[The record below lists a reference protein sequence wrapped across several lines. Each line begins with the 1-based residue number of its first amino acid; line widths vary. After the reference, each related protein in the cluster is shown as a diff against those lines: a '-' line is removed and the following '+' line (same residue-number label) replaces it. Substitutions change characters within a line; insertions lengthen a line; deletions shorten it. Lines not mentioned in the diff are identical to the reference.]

1 MVGQPQM
8 LPQPIPRVPVEE
20 NISEISD
27 SGFGMPDPRM
37 NMMEPRMMMA
47 DGEEADI
54 TDFLNASP
62 QMRLSGIDAR
72 LGELQREFDQAQING
87 DIPRQTMLN
96 EQINETIKERVNVMG
111 MIGDMQRQADMKM
124 AAGGEAKP
132 DFLDFDKDGNKEES
146 MKDALKDRDG
156 FAVGGLSAAARSLNA
171 PRNLARAAAL
181 TAAAGYGAGKVME
194 GPISQALESF
204 TPENLGAFVAQGKL
218 TFDEALQRAKELA
231 SPVES
236 TFDEAFG
243 RAKEL
248 GQEVDTEIR
257 FLRNRIQ
264 NGYEAEL
271 ANQRQQEINR
281 LNAIDASQGLVP
293 VFAEGDEV
301 SMMMMEM
308 EEPAG
313 EAKDAMAEVADIAP
327 AAQALDQYVNMVI
340 EMIQAG
346 AGEAEIIKM
355 LQEAGLDEADINA
368 VFQAVLEAMQGP
380 SINSELAALG

>member
-1 MVGQPQM
+1 MGLLSKLKRGRGKVKFSDNFFYNPRREKLRTFFDKKIQADLAKAKERGGFAGAIPMPISGRMGRINRLFGDMQFRDPILAAEQEMADRGMIGRGFQDFSIRSGRGFRPGGDGQLIPIKGQEPRFGFGLGELLPRIKDKVPLAPVFAGMPIPQMVGQPQM

-218 TFDEALQRAKELA
+218 TF
-231 SPVES
+231 
-236 TFDEAFG
+236 
-243 RAKEL
+243 
-248 GQEVDTEIR
+248 R
-257 FLRNRIQ
+257 F
-264 NGYEAEL
+264 
-271 ANQRQQEINR
+271 
-281 LNAIDASQGLVP
+281 
-293 VFAEGDEV
+293 
-301 SMMMMEM
+301 
-308 EEPAG
+308 
-313 EAKDAMAEVADIAP
+313 
-327 AAQALDQYVNMVI
+327 
-340 EMIQAG
+340 
-346 AGEAEIIKM
+346 
-355 LQEAGLDEADINA
+355 
-368 VFQAVLEAMQGP
+368 
-380 SINSELAALG
+380 

>member
-1 MVGQPQM
+1 
-8 LPQPIPRVPVEE
+8 
-20 NISEISD
+20 
-27 SGFGMPDPRM
+27 
-37 NMMEPRMMMA
+37 MA
-47 DGEEADI
+47 GI

-62 QMRLSGIDAR
+62 QMRLSGIQAR
-72 LGELQREFDQAQING
+72 LGELQREFDDAQING
-87 DIPRQTMLN
+87 DSARATMLN
-96 EQINETIKERVNVMG
+96 EQINQTIKELVEVEA

-156 FAVGGLSAAARSLNA
+156 FAVGGLSGAARSLNA

-218 TFDEALQRAKELA
+218 TFDEALQRAKEL
-231 SPVES
+231 
-236 TFDEAFG
+236 
-243 RAKEL
+243 
-248 GQEVDTEIR
+248 GQGMETEIR

-301 SMMMMEM
+301 RMMMMEM
-308 EEPAG
+308 EIM
-313 EAKDAMAEVADIAP
+313 K
-327 AAQALDQYVNMVI
+327 
-340 EMIQAG
+340 
-346 AGEAEIIKM
+346 
-355 LQEAGLDEADINA
+355 
-368 VFQAVLEAMQGP
+368 VL
-380 SINSELAALG
+380 I

>member
-1 MVGQPQM
+1 
-8 LPQPIPRVPVEE
+8 
-20 NISEISD
+20 
-27 SGFGMPDPRM
+27 
-37 NMMEPRMMMA
+37 MA
-47 DGEEADI
+47 GI

-62 QMRLSGIDAR
+62 QMRLSGIQAR
-72 LGELQREFDQAQING
+72 LGELQREFDDAQING
-87 DIPRQTMLN
+87 DSARATMLN
-96 EQINETIKERVNVMG
+96 EQINQTIKELVEVEA

-156 FAVGGLSAAARSLNA
+156 FAVGGLSGAARSLNA
-171 PRNLARAAAL
+171 PRNLARAAGL

-218 TFDEALQRAKELA
+218 TFDEALQRAKEL
-231 SPVES
+231 
-236 TFDEAFG
+236 
-243 RAKEL
+243 
-248 GQEVDTEIR
+248 GQGMDTEIR

-293 VFAEGDEV
+293 VFAEGD
-301 SMMMMEM
+301 
-308 EEPAG
+308 
-313 EAKDAMAEVADIAP
+313 
-327 AAQALDQYVNMVI
+327 
-340 EMIQAG
+340 
-346 AGEAEIIKM
+346 
-355 LQEAGLDEADINA
+355 
-368 VFQAVLEAMQGP
+368 
-380 SINSELAALG
+380 

>member
-1 MVGQPQM
+1 
-8 LPQPIPRVPVEE
+8 
-20 NISEISD
+20 
-27 SGFGMPDPRM
+27 
-37 NMMEPRMMMA
+37 MA
-47 DGEEADI
+47 GI

-62 QMRLSGIDAR
+62 QMRLSGIQAR
-72 LGELQREFDQAQING
+72 LGELQREFDDAQING
-87 DIPRQTMLN
+87 DSARATMLN
-96 EQINETIKERVNVMG
+96 EQINQTIKELVEVEA

-124 AAGGEAKP
+124 AAGGEAKT

-146 MKDALKDRDG
+146 MKDALKDRAG
-156 FAVGGLSAAARSLNA
+156 FAVGGLSGAARSLNA

-218 TFDEALQRAKELA
+218 TFDEALQRAKEL
-231 SPVES
+231 
-236 TFDEAFG
+236 
-243 RAKEL
+243 
-248 GQEVDTEIR
+248 GQGMETEIR

-293 VFAEGDEV
+293 VFAKGDEV

-313 EAKDAMAEVADIAP
+313 KAEDAMAEVADIAP
-327 AAQALDQYVNMVI
+327 AAQALDQYVNMVV

-380 SINSELAALG
+380 SIDSELAALG